1 MNKIGYQPLP
11 VLLRAESSDA
21 RGNSNSAIIL
31 RVVATLGTVVALGG
45 VIVICLIA
53 FKAFPLAKQDSKT
66 PVGDSV
72 LPPAT
77 NISTGAE
84 ANQDTGVGTVQPV
97 PSQTTRATIAETP
110 PVIDQTSTATVNP
123 PSTSAPLSKPEGSMS
138 DSELLQGTRPETKA
152 QLPERHLPEAVRKN
166 LEKKRRAAERKR
178 SQLEELYRTHAI
190 SAEAYKKGE
199 EKYQSAIQKYRDRM
213 NVRVAP
219 TNGVAGQD

>member
-31 RVVATLGTVVALGG
+31 RVVATLGTFLALGG

-53 FKAFPLAKQDSKT
+53 FKAFPLAKPDSKA

-72 LPPAT
+72 LPPTT
-77 NISTGAE
+77 NMSSSAE
-84 ANQDTGVGTVQPV
+84 ANQDTGVSTAQPV
-97 PSQTTRATIAETP
+97 PSQPIGGTITENH
-110 PVIDQTSTATVNP
+110 PVIDQTPTANLNP

-138 DSELLQGTRPETKA
+138 DSELLQSARPETRV
-152 QLPERHLPEAVRKN
+152 QVPERHLTEVVRKN
-166 LEKKRRAAERKR
+166 LEKKRLEAERKR
-178 SQLEELYRTHAI
+178 ARLEDLYRTHAI

-199 EKYQSAIQKYRDRM
+199 ERYQSAIQKYRKAM
-213 NVRVAP
+213 NVRVEP
-219 TNGVAGQD
+219 NGVAGQD